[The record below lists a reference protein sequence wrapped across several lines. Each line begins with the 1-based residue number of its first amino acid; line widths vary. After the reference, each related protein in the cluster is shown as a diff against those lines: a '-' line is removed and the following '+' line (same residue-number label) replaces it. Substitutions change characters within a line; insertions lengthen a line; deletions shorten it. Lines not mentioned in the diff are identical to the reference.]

1 MRLKFEMYGSHCR
14 EICSGSC
21 FLHFSDSQNRVAIAA
36 GNVQGIGDFPNERFC
51 IWLAICIARPKDKT
65 KENKDIFH
73 NNHKTEKPIGQQNK
87 EILTDLSKSIVV

>member
-1 MRLKFEMYGSHCR
+1 MSIYARAR
-14 EICSGSC
+14 
-21 FLHFSDSQNRVAIAA
+21 AIAPA
-36 GNVQGIGDFPNERFC
+36 EMIGDWGIPNERFC

>member
-36 GNVQGIGDFPNERFC
+36 GNVQGIGEFPNERFR
-51 IWLAICIARPKDKT
+51 IWLAICIARRVCIHGQKSDQHLKT
-65 KENKDIFH
+65 RLKKSM
-73 NNHKTEKPIGQQNK
+73 NN
-87 EILTDLSKSIVV
+87 